1 MAWESNHVIHN
12 EHWKVSF
19 GIFVRTHVLSYLHRA
34 HEPRSTCDVEL
45 IKSKL
50 LFKASCMRQGR
61 PQGEDPS
68 SGLIRLTLFA
78 RWLLRTWLI
87 SIASRFQFLR
97 LRWHLC
103 RCPGL
108 SSYIN
113 TQATLLMIL
122 FGQGYYEGF
131 RWDPQPSKRIT
142 KYNFVGVMYDL
153 EAESQEGAK
162 LRKGQSGSAQISIET
177 GSMVTTVI
185 LSAARAALIVLV
197 PVGCSHS

>member
-1 MAWESNHVIHN
+1 M
-12 EHWKVSF
+12 F
-19 GIFVRTHVLSYLHRA
+19 LRTHVLSHYTERMSLALRT
-34 HEPRSTCDVEL
+34 RDVEL
-45 IKSKL
+45 INSKL
-50 LFKASCMRQGR
+50 LLKASCMRRGR

-78 RWLLRTWLI
+78 RWLLHTWLI
-87 SIASRFQFLR
+87 VIVSRFQFLR
-97 LRWHLC
+97 LHWHLC

-108 SSYIN
+108 NSYIN
-113 TQATLLMIL
+113 IQATLLMIL
-122 FGQGYYEGF
+122 FGQGYYAGF
-131 RWDPQPSKRIT
+131 RWDPHPSKHIT
-142 KYNFVGVMYDL
+142 KYNFLGVMYDL

-162 LRKGQSGSAQISIET
+162 LQKGRSGSAQTSIET